1 MRRPARE
8 ERQAGFT
15 FLEIMVALMILL
27 ILTGAAGFTYIR
39 YVARARLVGARNQI
53 ETLAIALNGYYL
65 DNGGYPSTDQGLK
78 ALWEKPILEPVPT
91 QWGGP
96 YLNKTVP
103 KDPWGREYEYRTPG
117 PGGLPF
123 AIRSFG
129 ADGLEGG
136 EGNDRDVVSWSEE

>member
-53 ETLAIALNGYYL
+53 ET
-65 DNGGYPSTDQGLK
+65 
-78 ALWEKPILEPVPT
+78 
-91 QWGGP
+91 